1 MQSER
6 VAQSVQNFGLAL
18 ASLEQFLAEPIRTN
32 RDKAGIIQA
41 FGFTYEL
48 SWKTFQKIVQ
58 EEGLHVAT
66 PRQAFASALQ
76 VGFIPPAEEAVWIDM
91 MKDRN
96 LTSHTYHERLAEE
109 IVQRIRTSYFPI
121 FKVTIARVEDQL
133 AHGLGNPSGA
143 ESL

>member
-41 FGFTYEL
+41 FEFTYEL

-91 MKDRN
+91 MKDRS

-133 AHGLGNPSGA
+133 ARELGGLSSA
-143 ESL
+143 ENL